1 MGKLSIQSVFLLIII
16 LLEIAIIGSCTRSST
31 EARIAE
37 PEDTT
42 ASMEETIKE
51 VRQIFYRVY
60 LPSEMYKIFDKVG
73 AFYTPDILNPA
84 ENVNLYETSYKAALN
99 LGVYGVDMGYNKM
112 FGQNQKSLLYF
123 TVIHKLSQQLGI
135 PDIMFAHAV
144 QSMEKNLSNRDSI
157 VKYATDI
164 YVMAQ
169 DYLKENDRG
178 STAALVL
185 AGGWIEAMYVASRI
199 ADELNDSREIME
211 RIAFQ
216 KYSLRSL
223 LALLANYQSDPEINT
238 LYLMFKAL
246 ARSYDKFE
254 IYYTPDD
261 ISIDTINKYIK
272 AKKIQFHIPADT
284 FKEIKEK
291 IAQIRQY
298 VVS

>member
-1 MGKLSIQSVFLLIII
+1 
-16 LLEIAIIGSCTRSST
+16 
-31 EARIAE
+31 
-37 PEDTT
+37 
-42 ASMEETIKE
+42 
-51 VRQIFYRVY
+51 
-60 LPSEMYKIFDKVG
+60 
-73 AFYTPDILNPA
+73 NPA
-84 ENVNLYETSYKAALN
+84 ENVNLYETSFKAALN

-144 QSMEKNLSNRDSI
+144 QSMEKNMSNRDSI

-169 DYLKENDRG
+169 EYLRENDRG

-223 LALLANYQSDPEINT
+223 LALLANYQSDPDINS

-246 ARSYDKFE
+246 SRSYDKFE

-272 AKKIQFHIPADT
+272 ARKIQFHIPPAT

-291 IAQIRQY
+291 IAQIRQF
-298 VVS
+298 VVN

>member
-1 MGKLSIQSVFLLIII
+1 MRKTNIFPAILFSVLFA
-16 LLEIAIIGSCTRSST
+16 AIISYSCSHSSKEPGMT
-31 EARIAE
+31 EADDTIA
-37 PEDTT
+37 
-42 ASMEETIKE
+42 SVEETIKE

-135 PDIMFAHAV
+135 PDMMFARAV
-144 QSMEKNLSNRDSI
+144 ESMEKNLANRDSI

-169 DYLKENDRG
+169 EYLRENDRG

-238 LYLMFKAL
+238 LYLMFKSL

-261 ISIDTINKYIK
+261 ISIDTLNKFIK
-272 AKKIQFHIPADT
+272 AQKIQFHIPPDT

-291 IAQIRQY
+291 IAHIRQY

>member
-1 MGKLSIQSVFLLIII
+1 MRKTNIFPAILFSVLFA
-16 LLEIAIIGSCTRSST
+16 AIISYSCSHSSKEPGMT
-31 EARIAE
+31 EADDTIA
-37 PEDTT
+37 
-42 ASMEETIKE
+42 SVEETIKE

-135 PDIMFAHAV
+135 PDMMFARAV
-144 QSMEKNLSNRDSI
+144 ESMEKNLANRDSI

-169 DYLKENDRG
+169 EYLRENDRG

-199 ADELNDSREIME
+199 ADELNDSREI
-211 RIAFQ
+211 
-216 KYSLRSL
+216 
-223 LALLANYQSDPEINT
+223 
-238 LYLMFKAL
+238 
-246 ARSYDKFE
+246 
-254 IYYTPDD
+254 YYTPDD
-261 ISIDTINKYIK
+261 ISIDTLNKFIK
-272 AKKIQFHIPADT
+272 AQKIQFHIPPDT

-291 IAQIRQY
+291 IAHIRQY

>member
-1 MGKLSIQSVFLLIII
+1 
-16 LLEIAIIGSCTRSST
+16 
-31 EARIAE
+31 
-37 PEDTT
+37 
-42 ASMEETIKE
+42 
-51 VRQIFYRVY
+51 
-60 LPSEMYKIFDKVG
+60 
-73 AFYTPDILNPA
+73 
-84 ENVNLYETSYKAALN
+84 
-99 LGVYGVDMGYNKM
+99 
-112 FGQNQKSLLYF
+112 
-123 TVIHKLSQQLGI
+123 
-135 PDIMFAHAV
+135 
-144 QSMEKNLSNRDSI
+144 
-157 VKYATDI
+157 
-164 YVMAQ
+164 VMAQ
-169 DYLKENDRG
+169 EYLRENDRG

-223 LALLANYQSDPEINT
+223 LAILANYQSDPEINT
-238 LYLMFKAL
+238 LYLMFKSL

-272 AKKIQFHIPADT
+272 ARKVQIYIPPDT